1 MGLTTPKNY
10 RYPLGSRPY
19 LIHGSWGPRESP
31 PNRISIGSV
40 AVAGLTN
47 VNNRQTDRHTHR
59 LCYIVYRNKP
69 HLHCVTKNLST
80 FYFLNKS
87 VKYLPILM
95 LFATWNPQKIWHQKR
110 ICLPTLPVSCSHFTF
125 GSSKKSISTLL
136 LIRNSDY
143 LRYLWIKRTVTVNV
157 DLPTT
162 SKKCHPTTLWTWSSD
177 WRCKLIVFLQMLVAL
192 KTTGCDVWQLE
203 CQANN

>member
-1 MGLTTPKNY
+1 MIIFAAYSAAETPCAFQWAWQLPKIAATRWGLDRILYMVPGVHASHPQTAS
-10 RYPLGSRPY
+10 RSVQSLLQGSRT
-19 LIHGSWGPRESP
+19 W
-31 PNRISIGSV
+31 
-40 AVAGLTN
+40 TTD
-47 VNNRQTDRHTHR
+47 RQTHTHR

-162 SKKCHPTTLWTWSSD
+162 SKKCHPTTLWT
-177 WRCKLIVFLQMLVAL
+177 
-192 KTTGCDVWQLE
+192 
-203 CQANN
+203 